1 MNKKKLLMIVLL
13 IAFIGAIIAVFVI
26 INNNSA
32 TKISEQTNAT
42 DIKATADMITITDNF
57 FIQQTDDVYYN
68 MDEYVGKTIKIE
80 GLIYPY
86 IDSNRNT
93 YYAVVRNSPGCCGND
108 GLAGI
113 DIRYD
118 GEYPEKNTWVEVIGT
133 IEIDTVDG
141 GKLPAIKV
149 SSMEEK
155 EPGLTFVSN

>member
-1 MNKKKLLMIVLL
+1 MNKKKVFMIFLL
-13 IAFIGAIIAVFVI
+13 IAFICAIVTVFII
-26 INNNSA
+26 INNNSVA
-32 TKISEQTNAT
+32 KISEQTNTT
-42 DIKATADMITITDNF
+42 DTKATADMITITDNF

-68 MDEYVGKTIKIE
+68 MDEYIGKTIKIE

-86 IDSNRNT
+86 LDSNRNT

-141 GKLPAIKV
+141 GRLPAIKV
-149 SSMEEK
+149 LTINEK
-155 EPGLTFVSN
+155 EPGLTFVTN